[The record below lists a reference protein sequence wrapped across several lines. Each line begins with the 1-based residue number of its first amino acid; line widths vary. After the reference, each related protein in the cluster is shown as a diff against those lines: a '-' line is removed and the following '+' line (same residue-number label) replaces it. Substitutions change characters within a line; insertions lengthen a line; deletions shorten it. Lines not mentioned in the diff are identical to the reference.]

1 MQKVP
6 QEPQTVFMSILSYSK
21 TGSNNVQL
29 LICNI
34 LIVPKRVEKRDCA
47 STTHVQTR
55 NAAK

>member
-21 TGSNNVQL
+21 TGSNNMQL

-34 LIVPKRVEKRDCA
+34 VPKRVEMRDWF
-47 STTHVQTR
+47 SVPD
-55 NAAK
+55 